1 MSLPRRS
8 LLGALGTIPLTRI
21 ARGQAAHRLTVVHL
35 NDFHSRHEP
44 VDARFQTCGAG
55 GGCYGGS
62 PRLATAIASV
72 RAAAVAD
79 GRDPILLDS
88 GDQFQGSLFFTA
100 HHGAAELA
108 VMHQVGTEA
117 MAVGN
122 HEFDKGP
129 ATLAAFVK
137 AARFPV
143 LSCNIDAADDPDL
156 HGLLRPWALFDRAG
170 LKIGVVG
177 VTVEETSFLSSPGPH
192 VRFND
197 AGPAVA
203 AAAAAARAAGA
214 QLVLVLSHLGVE
226 RDRELAGVVPGAP
239 VWLGGHS
246 HTLLS
251 NGEAGA
257 VLPHPTLAR
266 GPAGAGLIVQAAC
279 FGRYLGRLDLDL
291 AADGTVL
298 AWGGD
303 THHIGLDTPENPE
316 VARIV
321 ATYAAP
327 LDAVRKRQVGAL
339 AASVGNED
347 CRTGECA
354 IGDMIADVMLAG
366 APGAQVALM
375 NGGGIR
381 TGLHAGPVSYG
392 NVLGVLPFGNTLA
405 TLELTGAD
413 LRAALEHGIARIGQ
427 GGFAQVA
434 GVREAYDMA
443 RPDGDRLV
451 SVSIRNPDGTWAPL
465 DPSRTYRVVTN
476 DYLRRGGDAYDVLRD
491 KARDAYDTGPIL
503 ADLFADAIGNTPV
516 LEKNGPGIEGRIV
529 RR

>member
-1 MSLPRRS
+1 MTLARRS
-8 LLGALGTIPLTRI
+8 LLLGALGTIPLTRI
-21 ARGQAAHRLTVVHL
+21 ARGQVAHRLTVVHL

-44 VDARFQTCGAG
+44 VDARFQACAAG

-62 PRLATAIASV
+62 ARLAAAIAATE
-72 RAAAVAD
+72 AAAVAD

-129 ATLAAFVK
+129 ATLASFIK

-143 LSCNIDAADDPDL
+143 LSCNIDAGADPDL
-156 HGLLRPWALFDRAG
+156 RGLIRPWAMFDRAG
-170 LKIGVVG
+170 IKVGVVG
-177 VTVEETSFLSSPGPH
+177 VTVEETSFLSSPGPL
-192 VRFND
+192 VRFSE

-203 AAAAAARAAGA
+203 KAAAAARAAGA

-226 RDRELAGVVPGAP
+226 RDRELAGTVPGAP

-257 VLPHPTLAR
+257 VLPHPTLAH
-266 GPAGAGLIVQAAC
+266 GPAGTGLIVQAAC
-279 FGRYLGRLDLDL
+279 FGRFLGRLDLDL
-291 AADGTVL
+291 AADGTVV

-303 THHIGLDTPENPE
+303 THHVGLDTPEDPE

-321 ATYAAP
+321 AGFAAP
-327 LDAVRKRQVGAL
+327 LDAVRRREVGTL
-339 AASVGNED
+339 AASMGNEE
-347 CRTGECA
+347 CRAGECA
-354 IGDMIADVMLAG
+354 IGNMIADAMLAG
-366 APGAQVALM
+366 AGGAQVALM

-381 TGLHAGPVSYG
+381 TGLHAGAVSYG
-392 NVLGVLPFGNTLA
+392 DVLGVMPFGNTLA
-405 TLELTGAD
+405 TLELSGAD

-434 GVREAYDMA
+434 GVREMYDMG
-443 RPDGDRLV
+443 RPEGDRLLSV
-451 SVSIRNPDGTWAPL
+451 SVRESGGEWAPL
-465 DPSRTYRVVTN
+465 DPARTYRVVTN
-476 DYLRRGGDAYDVLRD
+476 DFMRRGGDGYDVLKDR
-491 KARDAYDTGPIL
+491 ARDAYDSGPIL
-503 ADLFADAIGNTPV
+503 ADLFADAVGTMPV
-516 LEKNGPGIEGRIV
+516 PQVEGRIV

>member
-1 MSLPRRS
+1 MELSRRM

-21 ARGQAAHRLTVVHL
+21 AAGQVAHRLTVVHM

-44 VDARFQTCGAG
+44 VDGRLQTCRAG
-55 GGCYGGS
+55 GTECYGGS
-62 PRLATAIASV
+62 PRLASAVAAV

-100 HHGAAELA
+100 HHGATELA
-108 VMHQVGTEA
+108 VMHQMGTEA

-129 ATLAAFVK
+129 PTLAAFVK
-137 AARFPV
+137 GARFPV
-143 LSCNIDAADDPDL
+143 LSCNIDASADPDL
-156 HGLLRPWALFDRAG
+156 AGLIKPWAMFQRAG
-170 LKIGVVG
+170 LQIGVVG
-177 VTVEETSFLSSPGPH
+177 VTIEETSFLSSPGPT
-192 VRFND
+192 VVFKD

-203 AAAAAARAAGA
+203 AATEAARAAGA
-214 QLVLVLSHLGVE
+214 QLVLVLSHLGVD
-226 RDRELAGVVPGAP
+226 RDRALAGTIPGAP

-251 NGEAGA
+251 NSEAGA
-257 VLPHPTLAR
+257 LLPHPVVAK
-266 GPAGAGLIVQAAC
+266 GPAGTGLIVQAAC

-291 AADGTVL
+291 SADGTVL

-303 THHIGLDTPENPE
+303 THHIGLDTPEDPE

-321 ATYAAP
+321 AGFAAP
-327 LDAVRKRQVGAL
+327 LDALRSRVIGRL
-339 AASVGNED
+339 NASMTNEQ
-347 CRTGECA
+347 CRIGECE
-354 IGDMIADVMLAG
+354 IGNMIADVMLTG
-366 APGAQVALM
+366 TRDAQVALM

-381 TGLHAGPVSYG
+381 TGLHAGDVTFG
-392 NVLGVLPFGNTLA
+392 DVLGVMPFGNTLA

-413 LRAALEHGIARIGQ
+413 LRVALEHGISRIGQ

-434 GVREAYDMA
+434 GVREVYDLS

-451 SVSIRNPDGTWAPL
+451 AVSVRGTDGQWAPL
-465 DPSRTYRVVTN
+465 DPARTYRVVTN
-476 DYLRRGGDAYDVLRD
+476 DFMRRGGDGYDVLRE
-491 KARDAYDTGPIL
+491 KARDPYDSGPIL
-503 ADLFADAIGNTPV
+503 ADLFADAITATPV
-516 LEKNGPGIEGRIV
+516 PGIDGRV
-529 RR
+529 SKR